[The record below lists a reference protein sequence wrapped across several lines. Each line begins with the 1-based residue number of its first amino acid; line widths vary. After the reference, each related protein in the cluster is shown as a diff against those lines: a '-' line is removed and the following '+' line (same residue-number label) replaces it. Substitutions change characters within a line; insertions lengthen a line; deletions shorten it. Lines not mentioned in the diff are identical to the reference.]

1 MSLKDIGLAVNSVKE
16 FEEYIEKKKLSF
28 ESAGLDVLKEYL
40 SLLIDDGKNSMER
53 LIAIARYCYLTN
65 IKEHYIYF
73 TSILNA
79 RNVLPDIGKRLATIV
94 GEDTRRKVFQGFKL
108 SHVGSPPKEY
118 AKFTQIII
126 SRLETE
132 LPQETCKE
140 ILTWNYHN
148 IPAEAFKELKER
160 YEKANSI
167 DEFLKDEHKRFT
179 EELEEFMKNGKIW
192 YEQEITPATLEFVR
206 SNQEISTGV
215 RHGDKIYMTKI
226 PYAPDQYIKAKN
238 PTLKRYYACHCP
250 LARSAIRD
258 GNPKISSTLCHC
270 SSGFVKV
277 RFDALFSEP
286 VKIELLESVLNE
298 DMRCRFAI
306 KIPEHKM
313 K

>member
-1 MSLKDIGLAVNSVKE
+1 
-16 FEEYIEKKKLSF
+16 
-28 ESAGLDVLKEYL
+28 
-40 SLLIDDGKNSMER
+40 MER

-65 IKEHYIYF
+65 KKEHYIYF

-108 SHVGSPPKEY
+108 SPVGSPSKEY

-132 LPQETCKE
+132 LPRETCKE

-148 IPAEAFKELKER
+148 VPAEAFNALKER

-250 LARSAIRD
+250 LARSVILD